1 MQRNNERKV
10 IDRTYQNKWQT
21 ACSEKLK
28 IHHITKQGI
37 ICIERNDDRQHRT
50 KHMTDWMLQTSDG
63 LHKTKGV
70 IDCNQRKTDKLNTT
84 KNGKNALKESVIILS
99 H

>member
-1 MQRNNERKV
+1 
-10 IDRTYQNKWQT
+10 
-21 ACSEKLK
+21 
-28 IHHITKQGI
+28 
-37 ICIERNDDRQHRT
+37 
-50 KHMTDWMLQTSDG
+50 MLQTSDG